1 MHANLT
7 EMFTVRKWP
16 PNLGE
21 VEVQL
26 VAVLV
31 QPAALAHLW
40 LWQPAPAR
48 CKSVCPLGCVCVHMC
63 DA

>member
-1 MHANLT
+1 MLIVLPLESPRKAN
-7 EMFTVRKWP
+7 P
-16 PNLGE
+16 GE

-31 QPAALAHLW
+31 QPAAPAHLW

-48 CKSVCPLGCVCVHMC
+48 CKSACPLGCVCVHMR